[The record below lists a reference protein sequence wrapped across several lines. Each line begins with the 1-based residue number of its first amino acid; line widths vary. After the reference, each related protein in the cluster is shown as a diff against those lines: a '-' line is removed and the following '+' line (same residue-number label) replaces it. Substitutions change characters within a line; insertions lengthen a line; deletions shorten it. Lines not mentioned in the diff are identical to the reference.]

1 MTVSFDG
8 NGLVPFDE
16 VTISTNAASGVIDIC
31 DDSNQNICLVTGT
44 MGAATDASFTRFQ
57 LLDGSSNVIGN
68 IKGNSGS
75 VGYSSDTTQLA
86 SNVMAGNYG
95 SMGNLNSDIF
105 INGERMNLF
114 IWIEASQ
121 NASQPF
127 YDVSIKLFS
136 TFIANTGD
144 ADQGHAGAYYQ
155 GPAIPR
161 KLKFYMSTGNVSTA
175 SFKSY
180 ILGAN

>member
-16 VTISTNAASGVIDIC
+16 VTISTDAASGTIDIC

-44 MGAATDASFTRFQ
+44 MGAATDANFTRFQ
-57 LLDGSSNVIGN
+57 LLDGSSNVISN
-68 IKGNSGS
+68 VKGNSGS
-75 VGYSSDTTQLA
+75 VGYSTSTTQLA
-86 SNVMAGNYG
+86 TNVMPANYG

-105 INGERMNLF
+105 INGERMSLYA
-114 IWIEASQ
+114 WIEASQ

-127 YDVSIKLFS
+127 YDVSVYIFS
-136 TFIANTGD
+136 SYATNTGD
-144 ADQGHAGAYYQ
+144 ILQGHTGAYYQ
-155 GPAIPR
+155 GTAVPR
-161 KLKFYMSTGNVSTA
+161 KLKFYMNTGNVSTA